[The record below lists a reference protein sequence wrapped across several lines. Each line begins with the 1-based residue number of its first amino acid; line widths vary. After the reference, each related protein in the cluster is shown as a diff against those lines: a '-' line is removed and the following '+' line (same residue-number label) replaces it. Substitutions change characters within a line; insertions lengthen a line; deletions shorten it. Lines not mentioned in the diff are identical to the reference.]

1 MKIPFL
7 KSKKG
12 IIIKVRIKPRSTKAG
27 ISGLVGD
34 ALKVKVHSPPLKGVA
49 NEELLELLSKTFLI
63 RKSAM
68 KIIKGNNSKDKFV
81 EIEGINSIP

>member
-12 IIIKVRIKPRSTKAG
+12 IIIKVRIEPRSTKAG
-27 ISGLVGD
+27 ISGFVGD
-34 ALKVKVHSPPLKGVA
+34 ALKVKVHSPPLKGAA
-49 NEELLELLSKTFLI
+49 NEELLELLSETFSI
-63 RKSAM
+63 KKSAM
-68 KIIKGNNSKDKFV
+68 KIIKGDTSKNKLV